1 MIVYSS
7 NKRKFGLDVLSNQI
21 ETVVLNSYVKEM
33 GSSVSESQKRAW
45 RESLHYMNDVIND
58 SEIPDNAGIAI
69 EYKIPQT
76 AKRIDFI
83 ISGLSNDDKK
93 SAVIVEL
100 KQWSKAELTPMDG
113 IVSTF
118 VGGAVRDESHPSYQV
133 WSYAML
139 LEDFNTNIQNHSIS
153 LKPCA
158 YLHNYEPDNVIC
170 NDFYKEYTD
179 KAPVFLRPD
188 ALRLRAFIKR
198 FIQKGDDGKILYN
211 IENGIIKPSKA
222 LADCLESMLNGNQEF
237 VLIDDQKLVYEKAI
251 QLTKISTSKN
261 KNVLIVKGGPGTGK
275 SVVAIN
281 LLTAFTK
288 IGKLSQYV
296 TKNSAPREVYQIKL
310 SGSMRKSR
318 IQSLFCSSGSFYSIK
333 SNYFDAL
340 IIDEAHRLVEKGGI
354 YSNLGENQV
363 KELINAS
370 KCTIFFIDED
380 QKVTLKDIGSIEEI
394 KKWASYYQANI
405 QELELASQFRCNGS
419 DGYLAWIDSLL
430 QIRETANDNFDDIHY
445 DFKIYD
451 NPTSMH
457 EDIIKLN
464 GVNKNSRML
473 AGYCWDWK
481 SKKFPHVKDI
491 TIGEYS
497 ATWNLNEQGQ
507 AWLIHPDSVTEIGC
521 IHTCQGLDLSYAG
534 VIIGPDLIVRNGKII
549 TDATKRASTDKSMF
563 GYKKRSLENPV
574 ETKSLA
580 DRIIKNTYRTLMTRG
595 LKGCFVYSTDPETQ
609 EYFKTRLF
617 HGIDKPFGSE

>member
-7 NKRKFGLDVLSNQI
+7 NKKQFGLDVLSNQI
-21 ETVVLNSYVKEM
+21 EKIVLNSYVKEM
-33 GSSVSESQKRAW
+33 GSSVNESQKRAW
-45 RESLHYMNDVIND
+45 RESLDRINNVIND
-58 SEIPDNAGIAI
+58 PEIPNNAGIAI
-69 EYKIPQT
+69 EYKIPQS

-83 ISGLSNDDKK
+83 ITGISNENKK
-93 SAVIVEL
+93 YAVIVEL
-100 KQWSKAELTPMDG
+100 KQWSKAEITPMDG

-118 VGGAVRDESHPSYQV
+118 VGGRVRDESHPSYQV

-139 LEDFNTNIQNHSIS
+139 LEDFNANIQNNSIA

-158 YLHNYEPDNVIC
+158 YLHNYELDDVIR
-170 NDFYKEYTD
+170 NDFYKPYTD
-179 KAPVFLRPD
+179 KAPVFLMSD

-198 FIQKGDDGKILYN
+198 FIQKGDNGTVLYD

-237 VLIDDQKLVYEKAI
+237 VLIDDQKLVYEKAV
-251 QLTKISTSKN
+251 QLTKKSTSKN

-288 IGKLSQYV
+288 MGKLSQYV

-340 IIDEAHRLVEKGGI
+340 IVDEAHRLVAKGGI

-363 KELINAS
+363 KELINTS

-394 KKWASYYQANI
+394 KKWSSYYQANVHEI
-405 QELELASQFRCNGS
+405 ELTSQFRCNGS

-430 QIRETANDNFDDIHY
+430 QIRETANNNFDEISY

-451 NPTSMH
+451 NPASMH

-464 GVNKNSRML
+464 RVNKNSRML
-473 AGYCWDWK
+473 AGYCWNWK

-491 TIGEYS
+491 LIDDYA
-497 ATWNLNEQGQ
+497 ATWNLSEQGQ
-507 AWLIHPDSVTEIGC
+507 AWLIHPDSVSEVGC
-521 IHTCQGLDLSYAG
+521 IHTCQGLDLTYAG
-534 VIIGPDLIVRNGKII
+534 VIIGPDLIVRNGEII
-549 TDATKRASTDKSMF
+549 TDATKRASTDKSIF
-563 GYKKRSLENPV
+563 GYKKQFQDNPDS
-574 ETKSLA
+574 TKKLA
-580 DRIIKNTYRTLMTRG
+580 DQVIKNTYRTLMTRG
-595 LKGCFVYSTDPETQ
+595 LKGCYVYSVDPETQ
-609 EYFKTRLF
+609 EYLKFCLT
-617 HGIDKPFGSE
+617 HSMEKPFS